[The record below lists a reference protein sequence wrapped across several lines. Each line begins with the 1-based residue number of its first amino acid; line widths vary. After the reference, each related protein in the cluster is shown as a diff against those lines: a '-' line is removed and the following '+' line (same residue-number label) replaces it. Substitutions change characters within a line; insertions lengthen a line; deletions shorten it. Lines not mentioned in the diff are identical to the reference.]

1 MQNPLLQKPQGP
13 HGAYPFDVI
22 KPEHFMPALEAALET
37 ARKGLDEYKKNPGTD
52 FHHVVVEKG
61 DITEQVDYIAGI
73 FFNLHA
79 AECGEEL
86 EKISKLKDT
95 NDRLEDFFNSKREE
109 WSKMIQPLFDVLKFE
124 ITTKTSQQILDTQA
138 LCLSY
143 RQSLTEQISIF
154 LDKRSKQDV
163 KLKRIKQDKFIWYAT
178 SFGVKTN
185 MGEKTLLIE
194 AHVSEETRNV
204 ELIENYI
211 EFLRQTNKNLESLQF
226 TIKNIIELF
235 NYLGR

>member
-1 MQNPLLQKPQGP
+1 MNIYSQ
-13 HGAYPFDVI
+13 
-22 KPEHFMPALEAALET
+22 
-37 ARKGLDEYKKNPGTD
+37 
-52 FHHVVVEKG
+52 
-61 DITEQVDYIAGI
+61 
-73 FFNLHA
+73 
-79 AECGEEL
+79 EEL
-86 EKISKLKDT
+86 DKISRLKET
-95 NDRLEDFFNSKREE
+95 NDRLEDFFNTKREE

>member
-1 MQNPLLQKPQGP
+1 MNIYSQ
-13 HGAYPFDVI
+13 
-22 KPEHFMPALEAALET
+22 
-37 ARKGLDEYKKNPGTD
+37 
-52 FHHVVVEKG
+52 
-61 DITEQVDYIAGI
+61 
-73 FFNLHA
+73 
-79 AECGEEL
+79 EEL
-86 EKISKLKDT
+86 DKISRLKET
-95 NDRLEDFFNSKREE
+95 NDRLEDFFNTKREE

-143 RQSLTEQISIF
+143 RQAITEQISIF

>member
-1 MQNPLLQKPQGP
+1 MNI
-13 HGAYPFDVI
+13 YS
-22 KPEHFMPALEAALET
+22 
-37 ARKGLDEYKKNPGTD
+37 N
-52 FHHVVVEKG
+52 
-61 DITEQVDYIAGI
+61 
-73 FFNLHA
+73 
-79 AECGEEL
+79 EEL
-86 EKISKLKDT
+86 EKISKLKET